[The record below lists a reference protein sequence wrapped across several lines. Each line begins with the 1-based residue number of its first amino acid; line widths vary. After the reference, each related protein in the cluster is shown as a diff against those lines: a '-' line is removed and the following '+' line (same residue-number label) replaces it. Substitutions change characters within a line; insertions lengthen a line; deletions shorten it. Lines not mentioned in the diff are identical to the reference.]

1 MCYGTKQSQI
11 SPWLNWHPLPHSQA
25 SLLAQMIKISPAGW
39 ETWILFLGWEGL
51 LEKGTATHSNIL
63 SWRIPWTVQSM
74 ESQRV
79 MQICVCLYK
88 CSQCLYTIADRG
100 ALSEQLS
107 FMVWLSCLGWLWLIC
122 LNLRA
127 SLPPEQEMT

>member
-1 MCYGTKQSQI
+1 
-11 SPWLNWHPLPHSQA
+11 
-25 SLLAQMIKISPAGW
+25 MIKISPAGW

-107 FMVWLSCLGWLWLIC
+107 FMVWLSCLG
-122 LNLRA
+122 
-127 SLPPEQEMT
+127 